1 MPPDDD
7 KTPVT
12 ESGLDSAELGER
24 QAVVVPPFQIPP
36 PITED
41 KHHDDPSAF
50 TPESLLREARRQK
63 GLPIANVPSVCV
75 LDPDGDIV
83 RELLRAGRARRDPS
97 WACYHTD
104 LYVVRDGGAEY
115 GLIGGAVGASF
126 AVLVAE
132 ELFACGCGYLMSITS
147 AGQIAPLR
155 SPPYFILI
163 DRALRDEGT
172 SYHYLPPARYSDAA
186 SDLVDAAQS
195 ALADVDIEV
204 VRGGTWTTDAPFRE
218 TTATIAARQ
227 AEGLLAV
234 EMEAAA
240 LYAFAKARGRPVV
253 CFAHVTNQMG
263 RTDGDFEKGEANGAR
278 DALRLIEAIV
288 SVADR
293 R

>member
-1 MPPDDD
+1 M
-7 KTPVT
+7 
-12 ESGLDSAELGER
+12 
-24 QAVVVPPFQIPP
+24 PP
-36 PITED
+36 PILED
-41 KHHDDPSAF
+41 KNHGEPSAF

-63 GLPIANVPSVCV
+63 GLSIANVPAVCV

-83 RELLRAGRARRDPS
+83 RELQRAGRARRDPS

-104 LYVVRDGGAEY
+104 LYVIRDGDSEY

-132 ELFACGCGYLMSITS
+132 ELFACGCEYLLSITS
-147 AGQIAPLR
+147 AGQITPLR
-155 SPPYFILI
+155 APPYFILI

-172 SYHYLPPARYSDAA
+172 SYHYLPPARYSEADPKLAEAA
-186 SDLVDAAQS
+186 YG
-195 ALADVDIEV
+195 ALAGVDFTV

-218 TTATIAARQ
+218 TTTAIAARQ
-227 AEGLLAV
+227 AEGVLAV

-240 LYAFAKARGRPVV
+240 LYAFAVARGRPVI

-278 DALRLIEAIV
+278 DALRLIEALV
-288 SVADR
+288 SGVDR